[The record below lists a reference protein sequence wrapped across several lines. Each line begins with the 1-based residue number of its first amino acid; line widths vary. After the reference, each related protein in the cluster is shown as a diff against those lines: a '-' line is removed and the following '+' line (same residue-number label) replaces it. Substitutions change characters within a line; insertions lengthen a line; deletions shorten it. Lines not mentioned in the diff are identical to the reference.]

1 MIDARREIELLVRSR
16 LPFLAVHGADEERIE
31 QLLTGAARSLDMP
44 FYVWT
49 LTRGL
54 LRAGSLRALQRGK
67 TLDEA
72 LEAAVRMQSEALFLF
87 KDLQRWLDDPATVR
101 RLLDVGRHFGSDRR
115 TLVLAGPD
123 IDLPPTLRHL
133 CATWRL
139 PRPSA
144 DDLHALARRVVQD
157 FSLSVPVQVALDDE
171 GFERLVDSLKGMTW
185 TEAEH
190 ALRRCVADDL
200 VLSGDDVAGVLEAK
214 RRVLHEG
221 GVLEYVPVEESL
233 GQVGG
238 LENLKRWLML
248 RRDALTDEARAFGLP
263 PPKGVLLLG
272 VQGCGK
278 SLVAKAIAHDW
289 GLPLLRLEAGRIYD
303 KYIGESDKNLEEA
316 LSTAEH
322 MAPCVLMIDEIEKA
336 FAYAGSVDADGGL
349 SRRIFGRLLGWL
361 QDRDAPVFLV
371 ATCNDV
377 SQLPPELMRK
387 GRFDEIF
394 FVDLPRPE
402 ERRMIFTVHLER
414 RDRDPAAFDLG
425 ALAGAS
431 ADFSGAEIEQA
442 VVAGLY
448 AAFAAGSELTTEVLL
463 QELAATRPLA
473 VTRRESIEALR
484 SWADGRAV
492 SAGAGDEA

>member
-1 MIDARREIELLVRSR
+1 MIDTQRELELLVRSR

-31 QLLTGAARSLDMP
+31 DLLGRTARALDLP
-44 FYVWT
+44 LYVWT

-54 LRAGSLRALQRGK
+54 LRSGSLRGLERGK
-67 TLDEA
+67 TLDQA
-72 LEAAVRMQSEALFLF
+72 LDSAVRMQREALYFF

-115 TLVLAGPD
+115 TIVLAGPD
-123 IDLPPTLRHL
+123 IDLPSTLRHL

-139 PRPSA
+139 PRPTP
-144 DDLHALARRVVQD
+144 DELRALARRVVQD
-157 FSLSVPVQVALDDE
+157 FSVAVPVQVALDDA

-200 VLSGDDVAGVLEAK
+200 ILSGEDVEGVIEAK

-221 GVLEYVPVEESL
+221 GVLEYVPVDTSL
-233 GQVGG
+233 AEVGG
-238 LENLKRWLML
+238 LENLKRWLGL
-248 RRDALTDEARAFGLP
+248 RRGAFGAEARDFGLP
-263 PPKGVLLLG
+263 PPKGMLLLG
-272 VQGCGK
+272 VHGCGK
-278 SLVAKAIAHDW
+278 SLAAKAVAHDW

-303 KYIGESDKNLEEA
+303 KYIGESDKNLETA
-316 LSTAEH
+316 LATAEH

-361 QDRDAPVFLV
+361 QDRTSPVFLV

-377 SQLPPELMRK
+377 TQLPPELMRK

-394 FVDLPRPE
+394 FVDLPQPA
-402 ERRMIFTVHLER
+402 ERRTVFAVHLTHR
-414 RDRDPAAFDLG
+414 GRDPADFDLD
-425 ALAGAS
+425 ALAEAS
-431 ADFSGAEIEQA
+431 ESFSGAEIEQA

-448 AAFAAGSELTTEVLL
+448 AAFAAGKELDTATLLAELT
-463 QELAATRPLA
+463 ATRPLA
-473 VTRRESIEALR
+473 VTRRESIESLR
-484 SWADGRAV
+484 QWAVGRAV
-492 SAGAGDEA
+492 SAGAGEPT